1 MYEKQPDGDVEIHEK
16 TKVFRKNESIPAF
29 SNLLF
34 RTAGLRPRDLRV
46 EPRSPWPPDHQP
58 VSELGS
64 LLVSFSVSGE
74 VSIREARNGFITQ
87 VVR

>member
-16 TKVFRKNESIPAF
+16 TRVFRKNESIPAF
-29 SNLLF
+29 LNLLF
-34 RTAGLRPRDLRV
+34 RTAGLRPRDLRS
-46 EPRSPWPPDHQP
+46 RWLPDHQP
-58 VSELGS
+58 VSELRS

-74 VSIREARNGFITQ
+74 VSITEARNGFITQ